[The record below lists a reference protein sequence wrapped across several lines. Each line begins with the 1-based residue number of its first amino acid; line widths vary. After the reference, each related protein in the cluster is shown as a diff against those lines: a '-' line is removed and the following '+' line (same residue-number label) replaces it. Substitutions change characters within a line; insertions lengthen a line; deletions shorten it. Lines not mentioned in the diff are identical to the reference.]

1 MDVCRMTEALH
12 LFPLP
17 PSLTDRQQ
25 RALDAI
31 TATGYDGLT
40 SDELGQAL
48 HQHVDDTLCEWCGS
62 AGHEVG
68 NALRAKELVKQRR
81 RKAPG
86 GDHYMVWITVDAK
99 PARDRVDDFP
109 EGF

>member
-1 MDVCRMTEALH
+1 MTEALQ

-17 PSLTDRQQ
+17 PHLTDRQQ

-31 TATGYDGLT
+31 TAAGHDGLT
-40 SDELGQAL
+40 SDELGEAL
-48 HQHVDDTLCEWCGS
+48 HQHGGDTLCEWCGS

-68 NALRAKELVKQRR
+68 TALRAKALVKQRR
-81 RKAPG
+81 RKGPG

-99 PARDRVDDFP
+99 PERDRVDDFP

>member
-1 MDVCRMTEALH
+1 
-12 LFPLP
+12 
-17 PSLTDRQQ
+17 
-25 RALDAI
+25 
-31 TATGYDGLT
+31 
-40 SDELGQAL
+40 
-48 HQHVDDTLCEWCGS
+48 
-62 AGHEVG
+62 
-68 NALRAKELVKQRR
+68 VKQRR